1 MQSSKF
7 YILLFHN
14 YFVLYSCSKKEL
26 RLFEILGESKMNNV
40 IYVVGIKGR
49 RDMNVEERN
58 AARAKI
64 EAVEGKSVW
73 DSLRYKAK
81 HHATQRAHWIQSTI
95 GVPMVVEE
103 VYPVT
108 MKVL

>member
-1 MQSSKF
+1 MDN
-7 YILLFHN
+7 I
-14 YFVLYSCSKKEL
+14 V
-26 RLFEILGESKMNNV
+26 
-40 IYVVGIKGR
+40 YVVGIKGR
-49 RDMNVEERN
+49 HDMTFEERR

-64 EAVEGKSVW
+64 EAVEGKEVW
-73 DSLRYKAK
+73 DSLRYESRRKASE
-81 HHATQRAHWIQSTI
+81 RAHWMQSTI